1 MTATL
6 HGSHRPD
13 ADDTNDTN
21 DTNDSAGTHRTDV
34 GFSTDGSAVDTNFG
48 WRHNLVFGIQ
58 HVLIMYVG
66 CVSVPL
72 ALGAALGLDQETVA
86 MLVNADLLVA
96 GVITLIQS
104 LGAGKI
110 AGGRMPIIGGAAFV
124 QVASMISIGQTYG
137 LPAIWGCMLAG
148 GVIGLLLA
156 WPFSKLLKYFP
167 PLVTGAV
174 LLVLGVSLI
183 SVSADLFVGQP
194 TVNGE
199 SNPDYARPLYI
210 GIAAAVVIVAVALT
224 CLARGVVAKAS
235 MIIATVVGVIICW
248 PAGLL
253 DFSGVG
259 DEPLFSVVKPFHFG
273 SPEFPL
279 VGVLSMSV
287 VMMFLF
293 AETIA
298 SVSALSE
305 ITGKK
310 MTKSDVARSLVGDA
324 ASGVLGGIFNGF
336 FDTVFNQ
343 NVGAVRTTRVHSR
356 FVTATAGVLL
366 LLMGFMP
373 VTGAVIAALPDP
385 VIGGISLI
393 LFTSIAAVGV
403 NTLRKVDLTDTI
415 NSTIIALAVALG
427 LLSKFST
434 DIWSNFPDWA
444 QTLLSDG
451 VVIAALAAFFLNLLF
466 NHTSLADKARA
477 SRSESKPV
485 NESLFL

>member
-1 MTATL
+1 
-6 HGSHRPD
+6 
-13 ADDTNDTN
+13 
-21 DTNDSAGTHRTDV
+21 
-34 GFSTDGSAVDTNFG
+34 
-48 WRHNLVFGIQ
+48 
-58 HVLIMYVG
+58 
-66 CVSVPL
+66 
-72 ALGAALGLDQETVA
+72 
-86 MLVNADLLVA
+86 
-96 GVITLIQS
+96 
-104 LGAGKI
+104 
-110 AGGRMPIIGGAAFV
+110 MPIIGGAAFV

-148 GVIGLLLA
+148 GVIGLVLA
-156 WPFSKLLKYFP
+156 WPFSRLLKYFP

-183 SVSADLFVGQP
+183 SVSAGLFVGQP
-194 TVNGE
+194 TVGGE
-199 SNPDYARPLYI
+199 DNPDYARPLYI
-210 GIAAAVVIVAVALT
+210 GIAAIVVIVAVALT
-224 CLARGVVAKAS
+224 CLARGVIAKAS
-235 MIIATVVGVIICW
+235 MIIATVVGVLVCW

-259 DEPLFSVVKPFHFG
+259 DEPLFALVKPFHFG
-273 SPEFPL
+273 TPEFPV

-310 MTKSDVARSLVGDA
+310 MTQGDVARSLVGDA
-324 ASGVLGGIFNGF
+324 ASGILGGIFNGF

-356 FVTATAGVLL
+356 YVTATAGAILL
-366 LLMGFMP
+366 VMGLMP

-434 DIWSNFPDWA
+434 GIWSNFPDWA

-451 VVIAALAAFFLNLLF
+451 VVLAALAAFFLNLLF
-466 NHTSLADKARA
+466 NHTGIAEKARA
-477 SRSESKPV
+477 ARNETRPTA
-485 NESLFL
+485 ESLFL

>member
-6 HGSHRPD
+6 DRASQHRSP
-13 ADDTNDTN
+13 ASGAATEPNP
-21 DTNDSAGTHRTDV
+21 DV

-48 WRHNLVFGIQ
+48 WRHNLTYGIQ

-72 ALGAALGLDQETVA
+72 ALGAALGLDRETVA

-96 GVITLIQS
+96 GVITIIQS
-104 LGAGKI
+104 LGAGRI

-148 GVIGLLLA
+148 GVVGLLLA

-167 PLVTGAV
+167 PLVTGTV

-183 SVSADLFVGQP
+183 GVSAGLVVGQP
-194 TVNGE
+194 MVGGQE
-199 SNPDYARPLYI
+199 NPDYANPLSI
-210 GIAAAVVIVAVALT
+210 GIAALVVVVAVALS

-235 MIIATVVGVIICW
+235 LIIATIIGVLVCW

-253 DFSGVG
+253 GFSGVG
-259 DEPLFSVVKPFHFG
+259 DEPVFALVKPFHFG
-273 SPEFPL
+273 APEFPL

-310 MTKSDVARSLVGDA
+310 MSRSDVARSLVGDA

-356 FVTATAGVLL
+356 YVTATAGAILL
-366 LLMGFMP
+366 LLGLTP
-373 VTGAVIAALPDP
+373 ATGAVIAALPDP

-403 NTLRKVDLTDTI
+403 NTLRKVDLTDTV
-415 NSTIIALAVALG
+415 NSTIVAIAVALG

-434 DIWSNFPDWA
+434 GIWSNFPDWA

-451 VVIAALAAFFLNLLF
+451 VVLAALAAFGLNLLF
-466 NHTSLADKARA
+466 NDTSIADRARA
-477 SRSESKPV
+477 ARNERRPEPESV
-485 NESLFL
+485 FV

>member
-1 MTATL
+1 MTATFDRTAQ
-6 HGSHRPD
+6 HHYPAPD
-13 ADDTNDTN
+13 VDPGADP
-21 DTNDSAGTHRTDV
+21 DV

-48 WRHNLVFGIQ
+48 WRHNLTYGIQ

-72 ALGAALGLDQETVA
+72 ALGAALGLDRETVA

-96 GVITLIQS
+96 GVITMIQS
-104 LGAGKI
+104 LGLGRI

-148 GVIGLLLA
+148 GVVGLLLA

-167 PLVTGAV
+167 PLVTGTV

-183 SVSADLFVGQP
+183 GVSAGLVVGQP
-194 TVNGE
+194 AIGGQE
-199 SNPDYARPLYI
+199 NPDYADPLSI
-210 GIAAAVVIVAVALT
+210 GIAALVVVVAVALS

-235 MIIATVVGVIICW
+235 LIIATIIGVLVCW

-259 DEPLFSVVKPFHFG
+259 DEPVFALVKPFHFG
-273 SPEFPL
+273 APEFPL

-310 MTKSDVARSLVGDA
+310 MSRSDVARSLVGDA

-356 FVTATAGVLL
+356 YVTATAGAVLL
-366 LLMGFMP
+366 LLGLTP
-373 VTGAVIAALPDP
+373 ATGAVIAALPDP

-403 NTLRKVDLTDTI
+403 NTLRKVDLTDTV
-415 NSTIIALAVALG
+415 NSTIVAIAVALG

-434 DIWSNFPDWA
+434 GIWSNFPDWA

-451 VVIAALAAFFLNLLF
+451 VVLAALAAFGLNLLF
-466 NHTSLADKARA
+466 NHTSIADRARSA
-477 SRSESKPV
+477 RNEKRPEPESV
-485 NESLFL
+485 FV